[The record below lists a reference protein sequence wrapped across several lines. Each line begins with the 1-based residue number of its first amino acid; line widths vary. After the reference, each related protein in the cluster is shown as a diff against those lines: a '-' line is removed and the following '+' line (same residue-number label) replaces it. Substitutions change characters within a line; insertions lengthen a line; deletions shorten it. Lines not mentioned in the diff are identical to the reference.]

1 MSTAAIR
8 ARIVHRG
15 NAQDAAGVGPA
26 MRLRLKVAMKR
37 DALNAELAAGAP
49 PALSPELAERASQL
63 TSERRRREL
72 ARTWRRTV
80 REAHRPGVGLHAAS
94 IIRRGAVIDA
104 EPAIESLIARL
115 GDGAP
120 VAVQGMAMLERLL
133 SDGGS
138 SPLYNA
144 TEPGTLRRRIR
155 VATEALDPEL
165 TRLPV
170 AA

>member
-1 MSTAAIR
+1 MSTTAIR

-15 NAQDAAGVGPA
+15 KPHDATGVRRA
-26 MRLRLKVAMKR
+26 VRLHLKVAVKR

-49 PALSPELAERASQL
+49 AALSPELALRASQL
-63 TSERRRREL
+63 TSERCRREL

-80 REAHRPGVGLHAAS
+80 REAHRPGIGRQATS

-104 EPAIESLIARL
+104 EPAIESLVARL
-115 GDGAP
+115 SDGAP

-133 SDGGS
+133 SDGAS
-138 SPLYNA
+138 IPLYNA
-144 TEPGTLRRRIR
+144 TEPGTLRRRVR

-165 TRLPV
+165 TKLPV